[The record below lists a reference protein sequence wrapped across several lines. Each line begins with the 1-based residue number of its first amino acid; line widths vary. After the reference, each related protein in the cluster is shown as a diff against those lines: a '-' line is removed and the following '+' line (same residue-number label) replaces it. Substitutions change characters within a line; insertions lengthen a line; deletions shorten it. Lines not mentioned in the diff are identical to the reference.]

1 VRVVPPT
8 VFLSYARA
16 DQKQAAQLA
25 EALEAAGLK
34 VWWDTMIEGGAVFAK
49 SIEAAL
55 TTCDVVIVG
64 WSRASVESDWVR
76 DEAAKG
82 RDLRKLVPVSFDGTT
97 PPLGFGQYHSI
108 DLSRWRGNADGA
120 EVAGLIRAIASVT
133 SKDITAPPRS
143 TKETSP
149 QTFVTRRALLV
160 STAGIA
166 VAGVGGFIAW
176 RRGLI
181 GGSVQPSGNSV
192 AVLPFENLSGDPEQA
207 YFSDGLSEEVR
218 ATLARN
224 ILLLVMAET
233 SSGKFRERKDD
244 AKTIATTL
252 GVAFLLDGSV
262 RRAGEVVRVAADLI
276 DGATG
281 FSRWSRTFDRSMR
294 DIFAVQSEIADA
306 VASAL
311 AAQVTAADAAVS
323 VAGQELSSSGGT
335 TNVAAYDDYLRG
347 RALYDLSSDEAAERA
362 ALARFDAAIATDPNY
377 AAAHAARSRSL
388 TAIANQYGEVGQ
400 SDEYYAAAIVS
411 AQRAIALAPKFAD
424 AHSTLGLVLFQGR
437 LDAHAAREPFE
448 NSRRL
453 GPGDANVLARFSL
466 FSARI
471 GRKNEA
477 ADAMRRALVL
487 DPLNPLIHRAA
498 GAIQYAARNY
508 GDSIPPAEH
517 ALSMNPK
524 MSRAHAAIGD
534 ALLMLGRSSEARAAY
549 ALEPA
554 KDVSLTGLAI
564 VEWKLG
570 NAQAARAAMTKL
582 VADLGERVLYQQGQI
597 LAQWGESDA
606 ALAKLERA
614 RFLGDSGLI
623 YARNDPLLDALRNEP
638 RFARLLAS
646 IGFDPVT

>member
-1 VRVVPPT
+1 MVPPT

-16 DQKQAAQLA
+16 DQKQAAKLA

-34 VWWDTMIEGGAVFAK
+34 VWWDTMIEGGAVFSK

-55 TTCDVVIVG
+55 SSSDAVIVG
-64 WSRASVESDWVR
+64 WSRTSVESDWVL

-82 RDLRKLVPVSFDGTT
+82 RDFRKLVPVSFDGTA

-108 DLSRWRGNADGA
+108 DLSRWHGNADGA
-120 EVAGLIRAIASVT
+120 EIAGLIRAIASVT
-133 SKDITAPPRS
+133 SKDIPARPRPARGMSPP
-143 TKETSP
+143 
-149 QTFVTRRALLV
+149 TFVTRRALLV
-160 STAGIA
+160 STSGLAIAG
-166 VAGVGGFIAW
+166 VAGLIAW

-192 AVLPFENLSGDPEQA
+192 AVLPFENLSGDADQA

-224 ILLLVMAET
+224 IMLLVMAET
-233 SSGKFRERKDD
+233 SSGKFRDRKDD
-244 AKTIATTL
+244 AKTIAATL

-262 RRAGEVVRVAADLI
+262 RRSGEVVRVAADLI

-311 AAQVTAADAAVS
+311 AAQVTAADAPV
-323 VAGQELSSSGGT
+323 SSGGT
-335 TNVAAYDDYLRG
+335 TNIAAYDDYLRG

-362 ALARFDAAIATDPNY
+362 ALARFDAAIAADPGY
-377 AAAHAARSRSL
+377 AAAHAARARSL

-400 SDEYYAAAIVS
+400 QDELYAAAIAS
-411 AQRAIALAPKFAD
+411 AQRAIDLAPKFAD

-448 NSRRL
+448 NSRLL
-453 GPGDANVLARFSL
+453 GAGDANVLARYSL
-466 FSARI
+466 YSART
-471 GRKNEA
+471 GRKHEA

-498 GAIQYAARNY
+498 GAIQYAARKY
-508 GDSIPPAEH
+508 ADSIPPAER

-554 KDVSLTGLAI
+554 QDVSLTGIAI

-570 NAQAARAAMTKL
+570 NKEASRAAMTRL

-597 LAQWGESDA
+597 LAQWGESAD

-614 RFLGDSGLI
+614 HLLGDSGLI
-623 YARNDPLLDALRNEP
+623 YARNDPLLDTLRDEP
-638 RFARLLAS
+638 RFAQLLAS

>member
-1 VRVVPPT
+1 MVPPT

-16 DQKQAAQLA
+16 DQKQAAKLA

-34 VWWDTMIEGGAVFAK
+34 VWWDTMIEGGAVFSK

-55 TTCDVVIVG
+55 SSSDAVIVG
-64 WSRASVESDWVR
+64 WSRTSVESDWVL

-82 RDLRKLVPVSFDGTT
+82 RDFRKLVPVSFDGTV

-108 DLSRWRGNADGA
+108 DLSRWHGNADGA
-120 EVAGLIRAIASVT
+120 EIAGLIRAIASVT
-133 SKDITAPPRS
+133 SKDIPARPRPARGKS
-143 TKETSP
+143 SP
-149 QTFVTRRALLV
+149 TFVTRRALLV
-160 STAGIA
+160 STAGLAIA
-166 VAGVGGFIAW
+166 GVAGLIAW

-192 AVLPFENLSGDPEQA
+192 AVLPFENLSGDADQA

-224 ILLLVMAET
+224 VMLLVMAET
-233 SSGKFRERKDD
+233 SSGKFRDRKDD
-244 AKTIATTL
+244 AKTIAAKL

-262 RRAGEVVRVAADLI
+262 RRSGEVVRVAADLI

-311 AAQVTAADAAVS
+311 AAQVTVSDAPV
-323 VAGQELSSSGGT
+323 SSGGT
-335 TNVAAYDDYLRG
+335 TNIAAYDDYLRG

-362 ALARFDAAIATDPNY
+362 ALARFDAAIAADPGY
-377 AAAHAARSRSL
+377 AAAHAARARSL

-400 SDEYYAAAIVS
+400 QDELYAAAIAS
-411 AQRAIALAPKFAD
+411 AQRAIDLAPKFAD

-448 NSRRL
+448 NSRLL
-453 GPGDANVLARFSL
+453 GAGDANVLARYSL
-466 FSARI
+466 YSART
-471 GRKNEA
+471 GRKHEA

-498 GAIQYAARNY
+498 GAIQYAARKY
-508 GDSIPPAEH
+508 ADSIPPAER

-534 ALLMLGRSSEARAAY
+534 ALLMLGRSSEARAEY

-554 KDVSLTGLAI
+554 DDVSLTGMAI

-597 LAQWGESDA
+597 LAQWGDRAA
-606 ALAKLERA
+606 ALEVLERA
-614 RFLGDSGLI
+614 RAVGDSGLI
-623 YARNDPLLDALRNEP
+623 YARNDPLLDGLRNEP

>member
-1 VRVVPPT
+1 MVPPT

-16 DQKQAAQLA
+16 DQKQAAKLA
-25 EALEAAGLK
+25 KSLEAAGLK

-55 TTCDVVIVG
+55 SGCDAVVVG
-64 WSRASVESDWVR
+64 WSRTSVESDWVL

-82 RDLRKLVPVSFDGTT
+82 RDLRKLVPVSFDGTV
-97 PPLGFGQYHSI
+97 PPLGFGQYHAI
-108 DLSRWRGNADGA
+108 DLSHWRGNADGEEIA
-120 EVAGLIRAIASVT
+120 SLIRAIASAT
-133 SKDITAPPRS
+133 SKELPAPPRPA
-143 TKETSP
+143 KGKSP
-149 QTFVTRRALLV
+149 PIFVTRRALLV
-160 STAGIA
+160 STSGIA
-166 VAGVGGFIAW
+166 VAGVAGLIAW
-176 RRGLI
+176 QRGII
-181 GGSVQPSGNSV
+181 GGSAQPSGNSV
-192 AVLPFENLSGDPEQA
+192 AVLPFENLSGDADQA

-224 ILLLVMAET
+224 IMLLVMAET
-233 SSGKFRERKDD
+233 SSGKFRDRKDD
-244 AKTIATTL
+244 AKTIAATL

-262 RRAGEVVRVAADLI
+262 RRSGEVVRVAADLI

-311 AAQVTAADAAVS
+311 AAQVTAADAPV
-323 VAGQELSSSGGT
+323 SSGGT
-335 TNVAAYDDYLRG
+335 TNIAAYDDYLRG

-362 ALARFDAAIATDPNY
+362 ALARFDAAIAADPGY
-377 AAAHAARSRSL
+377 AAAHAARARSL

-400 SDEYYAAAIVS
+400 QEEYYAAAIVS
-411 AQRAIALAPKFAD
+411 AQRAIALAPRFAD

-453 GPGDANVLARFSL
+453 GPGDANVLARYSL
-466 FSARI
+466 YSARI

-508 GDSIPPAEH
+508 AKSIPPAEQ

-554 KDVSLTGLAI
+554 EDVSLTGMAT

-570 NAQAARAAMTKL
+570 NEQAARAAMTKL

-597 LAQWGESDA
+597 LAQWGETAA

-614 RFLGDSGLI
+614 HVLGDSGLI
-623 YARNDPLLDALRNEP
+623 YARNDPLLDALRGEA